1 MVVGWVADMAA
12 IFAMTG
18 GVVVVVVVVSR
29 VRAPDDSEPLS
40 VVEIDERCSGFK
52 DASVT
57 AR

>member
-1 MVVGWVADMAA
+1 VVVGWVADMAA
-12 IFAMTG
+12 ILAMA
-18 GVVVVVVVVSR
+18 GVVVVVAR

-40 VVEIDERCSGFK
+40 VVRIDERRNGFE